1 MHGRRVDGYQL
12 TVQVSQ
18 FENLISSI
26 LTPNRSGPRMLLRP
40 TGATIEV
47 VVTGLA
53 GALPLLTDADL
64 LLTAETADAA
74 DPAPLTV
81 EAVMMAVDDDLP
93 ALLLDEQVRHEM
105 VTMPPVQVMLPRME
119 RLRDPVQDDTEMS
132 RALLLPTASDE
143 KVLSAQSSS

>member
-1 MHGRRVDGYQL
+1 
-12 TVQVSQ
+12 
-18 FENLISSI
+18 
-26 LTPNRSGPRMLLRP
+26 MLLRP